1 MTVRISERQVQASIV
16 QLLKTLGARVWVL
29 GTVRRVGDYAGTMQ
43 TPGIPDLLAFLPP
56 RPCPPHCSGE
66 ACPKPYRQLWIEVK
80 ADGGRLRP
88 QQTFFRDSCELAG
101 VEHITGDLDAVLR
114 YLRAAGY
121 VKAVA

>member
-1 MTVRISERQVQASIV
+1 MSVRISERQVQASIV
-16 QLLKTLGARVWVL
+16 QLLKTMGARVWVL
-29 GTVRRVGDYAGTMQ
+29 GTVRRSGDYAGTMQ

-56 RPCPPHCSGE
+56 CIGPST
-66 ACPKPYRQLWIEVK
+66 ASWRQVWIEVK
-80 ADGGRLRP
+80 AEGGRLRP
-88 QQTFFRDSCELAG
+88 QQTFFRDSCALAG

>member
-43 TPGIPDLLAFLPP
+43 TPGIPDLCVFLPP
-56 RPCPPHCSGE
+56 NPY
-66 ACPKPYRQLWIEVK
+66 ACDKPYLYFQEWRQVWIEVK

-88 QQTFFRDSCELAG
+88 QQTFFRDSCALAG